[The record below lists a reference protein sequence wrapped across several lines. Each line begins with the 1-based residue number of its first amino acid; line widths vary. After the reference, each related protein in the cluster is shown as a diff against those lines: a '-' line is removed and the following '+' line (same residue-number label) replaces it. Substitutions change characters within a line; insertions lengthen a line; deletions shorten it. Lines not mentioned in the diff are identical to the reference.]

1 MKSIQSRLLIM
12 LLIFIVL
19 PYFLS
24 VFFIYTYT
32 KNSVEQYELENSR
45 EQLQKNADELEQYFD
60 DMIDF
65 PYILYRNPDLF
76 RIFKNGFEDSIYF
89 NPMTMEKSLETF
101 YLMRNEF
108 RQIRFY
114 IAKNNESFTVYNAM
128 ISTHRYQPDFL
139 KQDPIKQ
146 LYTSDAQ
153 YLIEPPRPLE
163 NYNNAAIVPKSDKTM
178 VMTFHHKIIDVLS
191 KKFLGMI
198 TIDIDLGEYARICN
212 NLVQGDASSVLLI
225 DSKDRVMYANDR
237 ALIGKPLPADE
248 KQRLDGNRS
257 RQDDDILL
265 SKELSG
271 SLNGWKL
278 IKVMSSQ
285 ALYEDVRK
293 TAYTNILVGIGV
305 GILGLLMIG
314 IISNRITRPIT
325 RLSSKVR
332 SIEGGNM
339 NVPFD
344 DTKSDEIGH
353 LESHMK
359 DMMNR
364 INSHIDREYKLE
376 IENRKNQFRALKS
389 QVNPHFLFNALQSIG
404 AVALR
409 SNAPKVYQ
417 LLTSLS
423 KMMRYSMQA
432 DQWVRVR
439 DEAEYTKA
447 YLSLQTERFGENVR
461 YSVNIDE
468 SILDMTIPSMIL
480 QPLAE
485 NFFKHTYEEG
495 YSNAHLSINGEKQGN
510 DLCFTV
516 ENDGPGL
523 TEEELQT
530 LREHIYTPPYEGT
543 YSHEHIGLKNIRD
556 RLLLGYGPSAEM
568 KVDSNDGQG
577 VSVSMRIPIKSP
589 LGMIK
594 TYFRKGDEHGE
605 STDCR

>member
-1 MKSIQSRLLIM
+1 M
-12 LLIFIVL
+12 
-19 PYFLS
+19 
-24 VFFIYTYT
+24 
-32 KNSVEQYELENSR
+32 EQYELENSR

-139 KQDPIKQ
+139 NQAPIKQ
-146 LYTSDAQ
+146 LYTSDSQ
-153 YLIEPPRPLE
+153 YLIEPPHPLK

-257 RQDDDILL
+257 RHDDDILL

-423 KMMRYSMQA
+423 KMMRYSIQA

-447 YLSLQTERFGENVR
+447 YLSLQTERFGENIS

-530 LREHIYTPPYEGT
+530 LREHIYSPPYEGT

-568 KVDSNDGQG
+568 KVDSNDGLG
-577 VSVSMRIPIKSP
+577 FSVSMRIPIKTP
-589 LGMIK
+589 L
-594 TYFRKGDEHGE
+594 
-605 STDCR
+605 

>member
-1 MKSIQSRLLIM
+1 VIPVKSIQSRLLIM

-32 KNSVEQYELENSR
+32 KNSVEQHELENSR
-45 EQLQKNADELEQYFD
+45 EQLQKNAEELEQYFD
-60 DMIDF
+60 GMIDF
-65 PYILYRNPDLF
+65 PYILYRDPDLF
-76 RIFKNGFEDSIYF
+76 RIFNSGFEDSIYF
-89 NPMTMEKSLETF
+89 SPKTMEKSLETF
-101 YLMRNEF
+101 YLMRNEI

-114 IAKNNESFTVYNAM
+114 IDKNKESFTLYNAM
-128 ISTHRYQPDFL
+128 ISTRRHQPDFL
-139 KQDPIKQ
+139 DQSPIKE
-146 LYTSDAQ
+146 LYVSDLN
-153 YLIEPPRPLE
+153 YLIEPPRPLI

-178 VMTFHHKIIDVLS
+178 VMTFHHKITDVLS
-191 KKFLGMI
+191 KKFLGII
-198 TIDIDLGEYARICN
+198 TIDIDLGGYARICN

-225 DSKDRVMYANDR
+225 DSQDRVLYANER
-237 ALIGKPLPADE
+237 SLIGKPLPEGE
-248 KQRLDGNRS
+248 KQRLNGNRS

-278 IKVMSSQ
+278 IKITSSQ
-285 ALYEDVRK
+285 SLYEDVRK
-293 TAYTNILVGIGV
+293 TAYTNIIVGV
-305 GILGLLMIG
+305 GVGLLGLLMIG

-344 DTKSDEIGH
+344 DARDDEIGH

-359 DMMNR
+359 DMMKR

-389 QVNPHFLFNALQSIG
+389 QINPHFLFNALQSIG
-404 AVALR
+404 AVSLR

-423 KMMRYSMQA
+423 KMMRYSLQA

-447 YLSLQTERFGENVR
+447 YLSLQTERFGENVS
-461 YSVNIDE
+461 YTLEMDE

-495 YSNAHLSINGEKQGN
+495 CSSAHLSITGKKHEEY
-510 DLCFTV
+510 LHFTV

-523 TEEELQT
+523 TAEELQT
-530 LREHIYTPPYEGT
+530 LRNHIYTPPYEGT

-556 RLLLGYGPSAEM
+556 RLLLRYGQSAEM
-568 KVDSNDGQG
+568 KVDSKNGKG
-577 VSVSMRIPIKSP
+577 FSVSMKIPIEVSPKS
-589 LGMIK
+589 
-594 TYFRKGDEHGE
+594 
-605 STDCR
+605 